1 MVTFCFKLQGVAWF
15 HSFILS
21 IENELVACRL
31 TWQSNYGY
39 GRRRKVGLRIRGFNV
54 CRNRDTRLNVSS
66 KTARESNVFLPNITG
81 GDWNRHPEL
90 SRPRRHQPSYQ
101 ARYKLERAAI
111 VRILSEL
118 PNLDDMK
125 RLTMVALNVLANVTT
140 NKVFFYLKR
149 AYLDVRLVTLKSEK
163 YSSAMNR
170 AFLFF
175 GTFKVVNYAF
185 LIPVSHYDGMV
196 ELP

>member
-1 MVTFCFKLQGVAWF
+1 M
-15 HSFILS
+15 
-21 IENELVACRL
+21 
-31 TWQSNYGY
+31 
-39 GRRRKVGLRIRGFNV
+39 
-54 CRNRDTRLNVSS
+54 
-66 KTARESNVFLPNITG
+66 
-81 GDWNRHPEL
+81 
-90 SRPRRHQPSYQ
+90 
-101 ARYKLERAAI
+101 
-111 VRILSEL
+111 

-149 AYLDVRLVTLKSEK
+149 AYLDVRLVTLESEK